1 MYVVFFKRLIDVVV
15 SFSVIL
21 LLLPL
26 YAVLALVVY
35 FDLGAPVIFKQKRPG
50 KDNKIFTIYKFR
62 TMLPECDKDGKKL
75 SHSERITKTGRFL
88 RRTYLDEIPEFFCV
102 LCGTM
107 TLIGPRPQLIE
118 DMVFY
123 SDEIMVRQSVTPGL
137 TGLAQSKGKDGLGWD
152 NKFKYDIQYT
162 QNITFINDVKIIG
175 NTLKMIFSK
184 SAMPFDSS
192 VDEGNYGDM
201 LLREGR
207 ISKEDYD
214 KALKYAKAFY

>member
-1 MYVVFFKRLIDVVV
+1 MYAVFFKRLIDIIV
-15 SFSVIL
+15 SLLAIIL
-21 LLLPL
+21 FLPV
-26 YAVLALVVY
+26 YAIVGIIVY
-35 FDLGAPVIFKQKRPG
+35 FDLGAPIIFKQKRPG
-50 KDNKIFTIYKFR
+50 KDGKIFTIYKFR
-62 TMLPECDKDGKKL
+62 TMLPEYDKEGKSL

-102 LCGTM
+102 LFGTM
-107 TLIGPRPQLIE
+107 SLIGPRPQLIE

-123 SDEIMVRQSVTPGL
+123 SDEIMKRQSVMPGL
-137 TGLAQSKGKDGLGWD
+137 TGLAQSKGKDALGWD

-162 QNITFINDVKIIG
+162 KNITFKNDVKILG

-184 SAMPFDSS
+184 SSAPFDSS

-207 ISKEDYD
+207 ISKEYYE
-214 KALKYAKAFY
+214 KALKYAKTYY